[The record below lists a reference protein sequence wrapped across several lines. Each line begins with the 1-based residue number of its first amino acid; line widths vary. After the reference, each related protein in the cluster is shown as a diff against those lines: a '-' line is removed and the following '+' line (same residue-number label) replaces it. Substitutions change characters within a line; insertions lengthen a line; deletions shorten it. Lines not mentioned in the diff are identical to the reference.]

1 MIEAHRTNAGYA
13 SGGLFPEEDGSSAF
27 MDDII
32 FSSSLFF
39 ICFMEM
45 GFNETMSKV
54 SRGQIYPSFG
64 PLPPFIPPFWPNC
77 RYRTKSDFPT
87 GIL

>member
-1 MIEAHRTNAGYA
+1 MSEAHRTNAGYA

-27 MDDII
+27 MDDFI

-64 PLPPFIPPFWPNC
+64 PSPF
-77 RYRTKSDFPT
+77 YSTLLAK
-87 GIL
+87 L